1 MRGSELYLL
10 GIVGVFA
17 ALAFALVMGL
27 TGH

>member
-1 MRGSELYLL
+1 MRGSGLYLL
-10 GIVGVFA
+10 GIVATFA